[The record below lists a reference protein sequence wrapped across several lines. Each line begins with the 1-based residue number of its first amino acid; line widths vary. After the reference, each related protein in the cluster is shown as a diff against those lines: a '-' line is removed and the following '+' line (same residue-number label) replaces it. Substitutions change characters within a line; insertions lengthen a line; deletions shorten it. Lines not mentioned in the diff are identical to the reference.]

1 MTWSGTLSRLN
12 RRNVPNAVT
21 SSGPAQAQKALPG
34 MAGTI
39 RARSADGWSAAAAGW
54 ADARESIIATS

>member
-1 MTWSGTLSRLN
+1 M
-12 RRNVPNAVT
+12 PNAVT